1 MWIVD
6 LEKEILNE
14 MLSQWEPFLFSKEI
28 YWPVHLTS
36 RNLPQAYRK
45 IRVTPGR
52 LLITIK
58 VLREF
63 TEINPEHVSNLSEK
77 IKQFQDLKDRWQA
90 NWNKKVTEEIPVR
103 IREWTRLIND
113 LRIDNEYSHIQ
124 LVNQIQIRLMI
135 DLLMDQLKDDDK
147 MILLQQMNG
156 LDHKYRGQTLDNDF
170 VWDESEKFIFPNSD
184 YWYLY
189 RKYSQPGE

>member
-28 YWPVHLTS
+28 YWPVHFTS
-36 RNLPQAYRK
+36 RNLPQSYQK

-63 TEINPEHVSNLSEK
+63 IEINPEQVSNLSEK
-77 IKQFQDLKDRWQA
+77 IKQCQDLKDRWQA
-90 NWNKKVTEEIPVR
+90 NWNKKVAEEIPVR

-147 MILLQQMNG
+147 MIFLQQMNG

-170 VWDESEKFIFPNSD
+170 VWDESEKFIFPKSD